1 MSYFKAKMHQ
11 IRLRCGSAPDL
22 AGEADSAPPD
32 PLAGFK
38 GPTSKGKAGKEKG
51 GEGKGLKGGEVGKG
65 GDGKEKGR
73 ERARGRHSL
82 A

>member
-1 MSYFKAKMHQ
+1 MHQ

-51 GEGKGLKGGEVGKG
+51 G
-65 GDGKEKGR
+65 DGKEKGR